1 MKGPCVEGL
10 ENCSGGKRSVEIMFL
25 KPVKHCY
32 LFSLI
37 RSETD
42 IYWREA
48 LSQNLH
54 WGLGIFLFFPLA
66 ALVGIGGPAP
76 LPAD

>member
-1 MKGPCVEGL
+1 MKGPRVEGL

-37 RSETD
+37 RSERLISTGVKPFH
-42 IYWREA
+42 RTFT
-48 LSQNLH
+48 
-54 WGLGIFLFFPLA
+54 G
-66 ALVGIGGPAP
+66 V
-76 LPAD
+76 